1 MTVQDG
7 QISLGDIALVIEDPL
22 RDAAVTIP
30 RTVAYDRVE
39 GFIEW
44 EPPIAGTT
52 QPSARGLI
60 QKFIDLHGKDDPAIF
75 LFASKYGALGLTREG
90 LIEGSRGTNRP
101 GGTQDLM
108 AYDPDSGRFRERIAH
123 WRPYIASLRYLVACV
138 TQLRVKPDTS
148 PMNILRKEGFPES
161 REELWESFGLE
172 LRYDSPGFGFLLG
185 DGPHTVCHNLER
197 FEADDVLK
205 WLSYYIAEN
214 WIPLGGLHIGL
225 ASDGA
230 TIRTVIRLGGR
241 RPERG
246 SIMEANSLINMLVGQ
261 LVALATR
268 PAPSEMVACSKCGSY
283 YEPLR
288 RPKKSEPH
296 YCEPCKAEVAKE
308 RKRQWAARNRAAKK
322 ASPSTPRM

>member
-1 MTVQDG
+1 MTVQDS
-7 QISLGDIALVIEDPL
+7 QVSLGDIALVIEDPL

-30 RTVAYDRVE
+30 RAIGYDRVR

-44 EPPIAGTT
+44 EPPMDGTAR
-52 QPSARGLI
+52 PSARGLI
-60 QKFIDLHGKDDPAIF
+60 QKFIDLHGKDDAAIF
-75 LFASKYGALGLTREG
+75 LFATKFGALGLTTGG
-90 LIEGSRGTNRP
+90 LIEGSRGTHSP
-101 GGTQDLM
+101 GGQQDLM
-108 AYDPDSGRFRERIAH
+108 EYDHHSGRFRERIAH

-138 TQLRVKPDTS
+138 TQLRVDPTKAPGE
-148 PMNILRKEGFPES
+148 ILQAEGFPGS
-161 REELWESFGLE
+161 REELWDSFGLGMDYS
-172 LRYDSPGFGFLLG
+172 RADYYFLLAH
-185 DGPHTVCHNLER
+185 GPHTVCHNLER

-205 WLSYYIAEN
+205 WLSYYIADN

-230 TIRTVIRLGGR
+230 AIKTVIRLGGM
-241 RPERG
+241 RPASG

-261 LVALATR
+261 LVALATK
-268 PAPSEMVACSKCGSY
+268 PVPSEMVACSKCGSY

-308 RKRQWAARNRAAKK
+308 RKRRWAARNRAAKK
-322 ASPSTPRM
+322 ASPSTP